1 MKKEIEKYIKA
12 KNREKAKA
20 QGFYDGRFRTR
31 VVPDKKKKNS
41 AKACRKNKGKNLKE
55 END

>member
-1 MKKEIEKYIKA
+1 MKKEIEKYIKG
-12 KNREKAKA
+12 KNREKAKE

-31 VVPDKKKKNS
+31 VVPDKKKSS